1 MFSNKSTQPLKVTE
15 SSKVPKS
22 LLGAI
27 TNSLED
33 DKAIDISVIELEG
46 KSSIADQMVIASGS
60 SARHVGA
67 IADHLLTRLKEN
79 GFGKQQVEGM
89 PQADWVLIDAKDV
102 IVHLFRPEVRT
113 YYNLEKM
120 WMADI
125 GQED

>member
-1 MFSNKSTQPLKVTE
+1 MFSNKSPQPLKVTE
-15 SSKVPKS
+15 SPKVPKS
-22 LLGAI
+22 LLGTI

-46 KSSIADQMVIASGS
+46 KSSIADQMVVASGS

-67 IADHLLTRLKEN
+67 IADHLLNRLKED
-79 GFGKQQVEGM
+79 GFGKQQIEGM
-89 PQADWVLIDAKDV
+89 PRADWVLIDAKDV
-102 IVHLFRPEVRT
+102 IVHLFRPEVRA

>member
-1 MFSNKSTQPLKVTE
+1 MFSNKSPQPLKVTE

-67 IADHLLTRLKEN
+67 IADHLLTRLKEY
-79 GFGKQQVEGM
+79 GFGKQPVEGM
-89 PQADWVLIDAKDV
+89 PQADWVLIDARDV
-102 IVHLFRPEVRT
+102 IVHLFRPEVRA

>member
-1 MFSNKSTQPLKVTE
+1 LFSNKSPQPLKVTE
-15 SSKVPKS
+15 SPKVPKS
-22 LLGAI
+22 LLEAI

-46 KSSIADQMVIASGS
+46 KSLIADQMVVASGS

-67 IADHLLTRLKEN
+67 IADHLLNRLKED
-79 GFGKQQVEGM
+79 GFGKQQIEGM
-89 PQADWVLIDAKDV
+89 PRADWVLIDAKDV
-102 IVHLFRPEVRT
+102 IVHLFRPEVRA